1 MDGLKASVELES
13 NTAEAKRRDFMVA
26 SSLFWI
32 FGVDQEWIKS
42 QKRVMAL
49 WDGFVRSH

>member
-13 NTAEAKRRDFMVA
+13 NTAEAKRKDFMVA

-32 FGVDQEWIKS
+32 FGVDQKS
-42 QKRVMAL
+42 KE
-49 WDGFVRSH
+49 